1 MRLVTRFSLAH
12 ARANW
17 PTSTK
22 HSKHSLSS
30 TRTRNTSL
38 KALALLAAVRKE
50 AEPEAA
56 QPAPVVIEQ
65 GERDMLKLLQDV
77 ALGIVEATPIQVRA
91 AIAAVQ
97 YTHTK
102 RADGGKKE
110 EQAEK
115 AKRVSGG
122 KFAASAPPKLVVNN
136 R

>member
-1 MRLVTRFSLAH
+1 MAGVKGMKGGGG
-12 ARANW
+12 ARPGAG
-17 PTSTK
+17 
-22 HSKHSLSS
+22 
-30 TRTRNTSL
+30 
-38 KALALLAAVRKE
+38 RKPRPK
-50 AEPEAA
+50 PEGM
-56 QPAPVVIEQ
+56 QSAPVVIEQ

-115 AKRVSGG
+115 AKKVAGG
-122 KFAASAPPKLVVNN
+122 KFAAAAPPKLVVNN